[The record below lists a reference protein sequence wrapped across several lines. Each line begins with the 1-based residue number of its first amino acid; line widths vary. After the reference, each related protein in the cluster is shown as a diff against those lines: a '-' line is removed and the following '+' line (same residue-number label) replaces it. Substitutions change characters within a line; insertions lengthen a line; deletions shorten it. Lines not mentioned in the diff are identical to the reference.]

1 MKDKPP
7 SSQRYEGQARRKKV
21 KRALASLKLRRAS
34 GSAAYNISGNSQA
47 IPELF
52 LAQDQVVGYLL
63 KIVVEPRC
71 QFMTT
76 VANLFDDG
84 ILERR

>member
-1 MKDKPP
+1 MKDETPA
-7 SSQRYEGQARRKKV
+7 SLRYEGLMRREKGKW
-21 KRALASLKLRRAS
+21 AQASLKLRRAS

-63 KIVVEPRC
+63 KIVVEP
-71 QFMTT
+71 
-76 VANLFDDG
+76 
-84 ILERR
+84 